1 MIDIATLAK
10 QTGIPAHTL
19 RYYETRGLIA
29 PVSRSGLKRVFAD
42 DVVLKLQ
49 LIQLGQQVGMSL
61 DDINAAFGLNADMTV
76 KRTAWHNKRRRWPRK
91 FDSCKPYKPC
101 CNTCWRVR
109 MNSIWTAPN
118 FWLCCKQACLCLMH
132 SRHRSMSAILKM
144 QN

>member
-61 DDINAAFGLNADMTV
+61 DDINLAFGLNADMAV
-76 KRTAWHNKRRRWPRK
+76 KRSALAQKAATVASQIRQLQTVQTLLQH
-91 FDSCKPYKPC
+91 
-101 CNTCWRVR
+101 
-109 MNSIWTAPN
+109 
-118 FWLCCKQACLCLMH
+118 LLACPHEQHLDCPEFLALLH
-132 SRHRSMSAILKM
+132 TGLPVSDA
-144 QN
+144 Q

>member
-29 PVSRSGLKRVFAD
+29 PVSRIGLKRVFAN

-61 DDINAAFGLNADMTV
+61 DDINLAFGLNADMAV
-76 KRTAWHNKRRRWPRK
+76 KRSALAQKAATVASQIRQLQTVQTLLQH
-91 FDSCKPYKPC
+91 
-101 CNTCWRVR
+101 
-109 MNSIWTAPN
+109 
-118 FWLCCKQACLCLMH
+118 LLACPHEQHLDCPEFL
-132 SRHRSMSAILKM
+132 ALL
-144 QN
+144 QTGFCV

>member
-49 LIQLGQQVGMSL
+49 LIQLGQQVSMSL
-61 DDINAAFGLNADMTV
+61 DDIKNKKLAQYLPLALEAAKAD
-76 KRTAWHNKRRRWPRK
+76 A
-91 FDSCKPYKPC
+91 
-101 CNTCWRVR
+101 
-109 MNSIWTAPN
+109 
-118 FWLCCKQACLCLMH
+118 
-132 SRHRSMSAILKM
+132 
-144 QN
+144 

>member
-49 LIQLGQQVGMSL
+49 LIQLGAASGHVFGRHQFGLWPECRHGGETQRFGATSGDSGHADSTIANHTNLAATLAGMS
-61 DDINAAFGLNADMTV
+61 A
-76 KRTAWHNKRRRWPRK
+76 
-91 FDSCKPYKPC
+91 
-101 CNTCWRVR
+101 
-109 MNSIWTAPN
+109 
-118 FWLCCKQACLCLMH
+118 
-132 SRHRSMSAILKM
+132 
-144 QN
+144 

>member
-10 QTGIPAHTL
+10 QTGTPAHTL

-61 DDINAAFGLNADMTV
+61 DDINLAFGLNADMAV
-76 KRTAWHNKRRRWPRK
+76 KRSAL
-91 FDSCKPYKPC
+91 
-101 CNTCWRVR
+101 
-109 MNSIWTAPN
+109 AQ
-118 FWLCCKQACLCLMH
+118 QA
-132 SRHRSMSAILKM
+132 AIVASQIRQL
-144 QN
+144 QTVQTLLQHLLACPHEQHLDCPEFLALLQTGLPVSDAQ

>member
-19 RYYETRGLIA
+19 RYYETRGLIV

-61 DDINAAFGLNADMTV
+61 DDINAAFGLNADMAV
-76 KRTAWHNKRRRWPRK
+76 KRSALAQQAATVATQIRQLQTIQTLLQHLLACPHEQHLDCPE
-91 FDSCKPYKPC
+91 FLALLQTGLPVSDTQQKP
-101 CNTCWRVR
+101 
-109 MNSIWTAPN
+109 
-118 FWLCCKQACLCLMH
+118 
-132 SRHRSMSAILKM
+132 
-144 QN
+144 

>member
-10 QTGIPAHTL
+10 QTGTPAHTL

-61 DDINAAFGLNADMTV
+61 DDINLAFGLNADMAV
-76 KRTAWHNKRRRWPRK
+76 KRSALAQQAATVATQIQQLQTVQTLLQHLLACPHEQHLDCPEFLALLQTALPVS
-91 FDSCKPYKPC
+91 DAQQTP
-101 CNTCWRVR
+101 
-109 MNSIWTAPN
+109 
-118 FWLCCKQACLCLMH
+118 
-132 SRHRSMSAILKM
+132 
-144 QN
+144 

>member
-10 QTGIPAHTL
+10 QTGTPAHTL

-61 DDINAAFGLNADMTV
+61 DDINLAFGLNADMAV
-76 KRTAWHNKRRRWPRK
+76 KRSVLAQ
-91 FDSCKPYKPC
+91 
-101 CNTCWRVR
+101 
-109 MNSIWTAPN
+109 
-118 FWLCCKQACLCLMH
+118 QAATVATQIRQLQTVQTLLQHLLACPHEQHLDCPEFLALLH
-132 SRHRSMSAILKM
+132 TGLPVSDA
-144 QN
+144 Q

>member
-10 QTGIPAHTL
+10 QTGTPAHTL

-61 DDINAAFGLNADMTV
+61 DDINLAFGLNADMAV
-76 KRTAWHNKRRRWPRK
+76 KRSAL
-91 FDSCKPYKPC
+91 
-101 CNTCWRVR
+101 
-109 MNSIWTAPN
+109 AQ
-118 FWLCCKQACLCLMH
+118 QAATVATQIRQLQTIQTLLQHLLACPHEQHLDCPEFLALLH
-132 SRHRSMSAILKM
+132 TGLPVSDA
-144 QN
+144 Q

>member
-61 DDINAAFGLNADMTV
+61 DDINLAFGLNADIAV
-76 KRTAWHNKRRRWPRK
+76 KRSAL
-91 FDSCKPYKPC
+91 
-101 CNTCWRVR
+101 
-109 MNSIWTAPN
+109 AQ
-118 FWLCCKQACLCLMH
+118 QAATVATQIQQLQTVQTLLQHLLACPHEQHLDCPEFLALLH
-132 SRHRSMSAILKM
+132 TGLPVSDA
-144 QN
+144 Q

>member
-1 MIDIATLAK
+1 MIDIASLAK

-61 DDINAAFGLNADMTV
+61 DDINLAFGLNADMAV
-76 KRTAWHNKRRRWPRK
+76 KRSAL
-91 FDSCKPYKPC
+91 
-101 CNTCWRVR
+101 
-109 MNSIWTAPN
+109 AQ
-118 FWLCCKQACLCLMH
+118 QA
-132 SRHRSMSAILKM
+132 AIVASQIRQL
-144 QN
+144 QTVQTLLQHLLACPHEQHLDCPEFLALLHTGLPVSDAQ

>member
-29 PVSRSGLKRVFAD
+29 PVSRIGLKRVFAN

-61 DDINAAFGLNADMTV
+61 DDINAAFGLNADMAV
-76 KRTAWHNKRRRWPRK
+76 KRSAL
-91 FDSCKPYKPC
+91 
-101 CNTCWRVR
+101 
-109 MNSIWTAPN
+109 AQ
-118 FWLCCKQACLCLMH
+118 QAATVATQIQQLQTVQTLLQH
-132 SRHRSMSAILKM
+132 LILSKLN
-144 QN
+144 Q

>member
-61 DDINAAFGLNADMTV
+61 DDINLAFGLNADMAV
-76 KRTAWHNKRRRWPRK
+76 KRSVLAQ
-91 FDSCKPYKPC
+91 
-101 CNTCWRVR
+101 
-109 MNSIWTAPN
+109 
-118 FWLCCKQACLCLMH
+118 QAATVATQIQQLQTVQTLLQHLLACPHEQHLDCPEFLALLH
-132 SRHRSMSAILKM
+132 TGLPVSDA
-144 QN
+144 Q

>member
-10 QTGIPAHTL
+10 QTGTPAHTL

-61 DDINAAFGLNADMTV
+61 DDINLAFGLNADMAV
-76 KRTAWHNKRRRWPRK
+76 KRSAL
-91 FDSCKPYKPC
+91 
-101 CNTCWRVR
+101 
-109 MNSIWTAPN
+109 AQ
-118 FWLCCKQACLCLMH
+118 QA
-132 SRHRSMSAILKM
+132 AIVASQIRQL
-144 QN
+144 QTVQTLLQHLLACPHEQHLDCPEFLALLQTGLPVLDTQQIP

>member
-61 DDINAAFGLNADMTV
+61 DDINLAFGLNADMAV
-76 KRTAWHNKRRRWPRK
+76 KRSALAQQAATVATQIRQLQTIQTLLQHLLACPHEQHLDCPE
-91 FDSCKPYKPC
+91 FLALLQTGLPVSDTQQKP
-101 CNTCWRVR
+101 
-109 MNSIWTAPN
+109 
-118 FWLCCKQACLCLMH
+118 
-132 SRHRSMSAILKM
+132 
-144 QN
+144 

>member
-10 QTGIPAHTL
+10 QTDIPAHTL

-61 DDINAAFGLNADMTV
+61 DDINAAFGLNADMAV
-76 KRTAWHNKRRRWPRK
+76 KRSAL
-91 FDSCKPYKPC
+91 
-101 CNTCWRVR
+101 
-109 MNSIWTAPN
+109 AQ
-118 FWLCCKQACLCLMH
+118 QAATVATQIQQLQTVQTLLQHLLACPHEQHLDCPEFLALLH
-132 SRHRSMSAILKM
+132 TGLPVSDT
-144 QN
+144 Q

>member
-61 DDINAAFGLNADMTV
+61 DDINLAFGLNADMAV
-76 KRTAWHNKRRRWPRK
+76 KRSAL
-91 FDSCKPYKPC
+91 
-101 CNTCWRVR
+101 
-109 MNSIWTAPN
+109 AQ
-118 FWLCCKQACLCLMH
+118 QA
-132 SRHRSMSAILKM
+132 AIVASQIRQL
-144 QN
+144 QTVQTLLQHLLACPHEQHLDCPEFLALLHTGLPVSDAQ

>member
-10 QTGIPAHTL
+10 QTGTPAHTL

-61 DDINAAFGLNADMTV
+61 DDINLAFGLNADMAV
-76 KRTAWHNKRRRWPRK
+76 KRSVLAQ
-91 FDSCKPYKPC
+91 
-101 CNTCWRVR
+101 
-109 MNSIWTAPN
+109 
-118 FWLCCKQACLCLMH
+118 QAATVATQIRQLQTVQTLLQHLLACPHEQHLDCPEFLTLLQTGLPV
-132 SRHRSMSAILKM
+132 SDA
-144 QN
+144 Q

>member
-29 PVSRSGLKRVFAD
+29 PVSRIGLKRVFAN

-61 DDINAAFGLNADMTV
+61 DDINLAFGLNADMAV
-76 KRTAWHNKRRRWPRK
+76 KRSAL
-91 FDSCKPYKPC
+91 
-101 CNTCWRVR
+101 
-109 MNSIWTAPN
+109 AQ
-118 FWLCCKQACLCLMH
+118 QA
-132 SRHRSMSAILKM
+132 AIVASQIRQL
-144 QN
+144 QTVQTLLQHLLACPHEQHLDCPEFLALLQTGLPVSDT

>member
-49 LIQLGQQVGMSL
+49 LIQMGQQVGVFL
-61 DDINAAFGLNADMTV
+61 DDINLAFGLNADMAV
-76 KRTAWHNKRRRWPRK
+76 KRSVLAQ
-91 FDSCKPYKPC
+91 
-101 CNTCWRVR
+101 
-109 MNSIWTAPN
+109 
-118 FWLCCKQACLCLMH
+118 QAATVATQIRQLQTVQTLLQHLLACPHEQHLDCPEFLALLH
-132 SRHRSMSAILKM
+132 TGLPVTDT
-144 QN
+144 QQTP

>member
-61 DDINAAFGLNADMTV
+61 DDINSAFGLNADMAV
-76 KRTAWHNKRRRWPRK
+76 KRSVLAQ
-91 FDSCKPYKPC
+91 
-101 CNTCWRVR
+101 
-109 MNSIWTAPN
+109 
-118 FWLCCKQACLCLMH
+118 QAATVATQIRQLQTIQTLLQHLLACPHEQHLDCPEFLTLLQTGLPV
-132 SRHRSMSAILKM
+132 SDA
-144 QN
+144 Q

>member
-29 PVSRSGLKRVFAD
+29 PVIRSGLKRVFAD

-61 DDINAAFGLNADMTV
+61 DDINLAFGLNADMAV
-76 KRTAWHNKRRRWPRK
+76 KRSALAQKAATVASQIRQLQTVQTLLQH
-91 FDSCKPYKPC
+91 
-101 CNTCWRVR
+101 
-109 MNSIWTAPN
+109 
-118 FWLCCKQACLCLMH
+118 LLACPHEQHLDCPEFL
-132 SRHRSMSAILKM
+132 ALL
-144 QN
+144 QTGFCV

>member
-61 DDINAAFGLNADMTV
+61 DDINLAFGLNADMAV
-76 KRTAWHNKRRRWPRK
+76 KRSAL
-91 FDSCKPYKPC
+91 
-101 CNTCWRVR
+101 
-109 MNSIWTAPN
+109 AQ
-118 FWLCCKQACLCLMH
+118 QAATVASQIQQLQTVQTLLQHLLACPHEQHLDCPEFLALLH
-132 SRHRSMSAILKM
+132 TGLPVSDA
-144 QN
+144 Q

>member
-61 DDINAAFGLNADMTV
+61 DDINLAFGLNADMAV
-76 KRTAWHNKRRRWPRK
+76 KRSAL
-91 FDSCKPYKPC
+91 
-101 CNTCWRVR
+101 
-109 MNSIWTAPN
+109 AQ
-118 FWLCCKQACLCLMH
+118 QA
-132 SRHRSMSAILKM
+132 AIVASQIRQL
-144 QN
+144 QTVQTLLQHLLACPHEQHLDCPEFLALLHTGLPVSDTPQIP

>member
-61 DDINAAFGLNADMTV
+61 DDINAAFGLNADMAV
-76 KRTAWHNKRRRWPRK
+76 KRSAL
-91 FDSCKPYKPC
+91 
-101 CNTCWRVR
+101 
-109 MNSIWTAPN
+109 AQ
-118 FWLCCKQACLCLMH
+118 QAATVATQIRQLQTVQTLLQHLLACPH
-132 SRHRSMSAILKM
+132 EQH
-144 QN
+144 

>member
-29 PVSRSGLKRVFAD
+29 PVSRIGLKRVFAN

-61 DDINAAFGLNADMTV
+61 DDINLAFGLNADMAV
-76 KRTAWHNKRRRWPRK
+76 KRSVLAQ
-91 FDSCKPYKPC
+91 
-101 CNTCWRVR
+101 
-109 MNSIWTAPN
+109 
-118 FWLCCKQACLCLMH
+118 QAATVATQIRQLQTVQTLLQHLLACPHEQHLDCPEFLALLQTGLPV
-132 SRHRSMSAILKM
+132 SDA
-144 QN
+144 Q

>member
-29 PVSRSGLKRVFAD
+29 PVSRSGLKRVLAD

-61 DDINAAFGLNADMTV
+61 DDINSAFGLNADMAV
-76 KRTAWHNKRRRWPRK
+76 KRSAL
-91 FDSCKPYKPC
+91 
-101 CNTCWRVR
+101 
-109 MNSIWTAPN
+109 AQ
-118 FWLCCKQACLCLMH
+118 QAATVATQIRQLQTIQTLLQHLLACPHEQHLDCPEFLALLH
-132 SRHRSMSAILKM
+132 TGLPVSDA
-144 QN
+144 Q